1 MTQGDVVF
9 QAVVAV
15 FGTDGKLT
23 EAVPETKAWTEA
35 QKREVH
41 DRVFMAFKTGVTV
54 KSSGGTD
61 DASLLKY
68 IPGLVNNWVR
78 KDLRLNGGVK
88 YTAKNPGSRSGGGDE
103 MIKNMKIL
111 LGATTDPEARLAIQ
125 AEIDKRMEELK
136 PKVTI
141 NVDALPEALRH
152 LVKQ

>member
-15 FGTDGKLT
+15 FGVEGKLN
-23 EAVPETKAWTEA
+23 EAVPETKAWTEE
-35 QKREVH
+35 QKRAVH
-41 DRVFMAFKTGVTV
+41 GRVFLSFKTGETV

-103 MIKNMKIL
+103 AIRNMKIL
-111 LGATTDPEARLAIQ
+111 LGAVTDPEARAAIQ
-125 AEIDKRMEELK
+125 AEIDKRMEEIK

>member
-9 QAVVAV
+9 QAVVDV
-15 FGTDGKLT
+15 FGADGKLT
-23 EAVPETKAWTEA
+23 EAVPETKTWTDA

-41 DRVFMAFKTGVTV
+41 GKVFIAFKTGVTT
-54 KSSGGTD
+54 KASGGTD

-88 YTAKNPGSRSGGGDE
+88 YTAKNPGSRSGNGDE
-103 MIKNMKIL
+103 AIKNMKL
-111 LGATTDPEARLAIQ
+111 LLANVTDPEARAAIQ
-125 AEIDKRMEELK
+125 TEIDKRMEEIK

-141 NVDALPEALRH
+141 NIDALPEALRH

>member
-9 QAVVAV
+9 NAVVAV
-15 FGTDGKLT
+15 FGTDGELNG
-23 EAVPETKAWTEA
+23 AVPETKNWTEE
-35 QKREVH
+35 QKRAVH
-41 DRVFMAFKTGVTV
+41 GKVFLAFKSGETV
-54 KSSGGTD
+54 KSSGGQD

-103 MIKNMKIL
+103 VIRNMKIL
-111 LGATTDPEARLAIQ
+111 LANVTDPGARKAVQ
-125 AEIDKRMEELK
+125 AEIDKRMEEIK

-141 NVDALPEALRH
+141 NTDLLPESLRH
-152 LVKQ
+152 LVK

>member
-41 DRVFMAFKTGVTV
+41 DRVFMAFKTGVTT

>member
-15 FGTDGKLT
+15 FGVDGELT
-23 EAVPETKAWTEA
+23 GAVPETKAWTDE

-41 DRVFMAFKTGVTV
+41 GKVFIAFKTGVTT

-88 YTAKNPGSRSGGGDE
+88 YTAKNPGSRSGNGDE
-103 MIKNMKIL
+103 AIKNMKL
-111 LGATTDPEARLAIQ
+111 LLANVTDPEARAAIQ
-125 AEIDKRMEELK
+125 TEIDKRMEEIK